1 MGIEQLHHLELL
13 YQTHEKRLRMLELKE
28 AAKGQDTPA
37 EILMEIGEL
46 REKLCALQKEIATT
60 RAALTQTDRIPH
72 HVNGQVMDTAT
83 EVTKK
88 VELVFEGDFDHLTPE
103 RRHALVLTIAALV
116 GITPEQVLIDR
127 IEKGSIILEVE
138 LPEEAADRLLA
149 LYESQDARIQES
161 GIVSVREIVSAREP
175 FIPPKTATRLL
186 YYLPKQHREDV
197 IGDLA
202 EDFQEVCEQF
212 GYRKAAKWYWWQVLT
227 CFPVYFKSGVFK
239 LVDRVK
245 RRIVG

>member
-37 EILMEIGEL
+37 EILMEIREL
-46 REKLCALQKEIATT
+46 REKLCALQKEIAIT
-60 RAALTQTDRIPH
+60 RDKLTQTDRIPH

-116 GITPEQVLIDR
+116 GITPEQILIDKIR
-127 IEKGSIILEVE
+127 KGSIILRVE
-138 LPEEAADRLLA
+138 LPEDAADQLLV
-149 LYESQDARIQES
+149 LYKSQDARMQES
-161 GIVSVREIVSAREP
+161 GIVSVREFV
-175 FIPPKTATRLL
+175 IPPQTATRLL
-186 YYLPKQHREDV
+186 YYLPTQHREDI

-202 EDFQEVCEQF
+202 EEFQEVCEQF
-212 GYRKAAKWYWWQVLT
+212 GYRKAAKWYWWQVLA
-227 CFPVYFKSGVFK
+227 CFPVLFKSGVFK